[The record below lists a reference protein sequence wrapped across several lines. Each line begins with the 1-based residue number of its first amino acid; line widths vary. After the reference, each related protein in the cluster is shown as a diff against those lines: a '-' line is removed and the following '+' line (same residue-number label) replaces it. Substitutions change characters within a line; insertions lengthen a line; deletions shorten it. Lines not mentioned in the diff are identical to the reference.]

1 MLLHSDDDYE
11 SSSVVESRFEDE
23 KEDLPKLV
31 PGYGVKSI
39 KSFPKEEQV
48 YFVILIRFTFKI

>member
-11 SSSVVESRFEDE
+11 SSSVVESSFEDE

-39 KSFPKEEQV
+39 KSFPKEEQETL
-48 YFVILIRFTFKI
+48 F